1 MPTKL
6 QSRVPWA
13 ALLLLFVTA
22 IVSIYVAGYFL
33 LSIPDA
39 TGFAR
44 VSIRAYPN
52 RALADAYEPMTK
64 LEGAITGQPVEVA
77 WSTGL
82 RKWWRNK
89 WRAARIVANPPF
101 SQVALE

>member
-22 IVSIYVAGYFL
+22 IVSIYAAGYFL
-33 LSIPDA
+33 LSIPA
-39 TGFAR
+39 TGFKR

-52 RALADAYEPMTK
+52 RTLADAYEPMTK

-77 WSTGL
+77 WTTGF

-89 WRAARIVANPPF
+89 W
-101 SQVALE
+101 